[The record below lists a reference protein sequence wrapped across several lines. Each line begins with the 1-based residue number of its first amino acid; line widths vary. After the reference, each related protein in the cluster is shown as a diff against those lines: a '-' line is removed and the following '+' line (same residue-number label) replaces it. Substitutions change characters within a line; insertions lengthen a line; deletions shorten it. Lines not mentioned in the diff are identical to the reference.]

1 MASSA
6 DVATPY
12 EQPHHYSKRAP
23 SAAPSA
29 ATRAR
34 AAVAARVER
43 DNAHVAR
50 RLAELREEG
59 PSSFHAPDGAASL
72 KTTTTTTTARRR
84 ARRAAA
90 SSSSAASTRTSS
102 SRAHDRGVDKDATAR
117 NSYPST
123 RSWPP
128 RRAPAFDGRLRA
140 ERLRV
145 REGNRALRE
154 MLVNQHKASR
164 DSQLVREGKG
174 RPVDGLSMWR
184 KRMQL
189 YDDRP
194 PNLAGTV
201 DEDGKC
207 VATGVPKAMAVARCS
222 ATGLYTYFGAD
233 GHKLREHRECP
244 GLFYWCAS
252 SAERSHS
259 ASGRYTFHPPSIS
272 SVSFKVDRGTVQLTD
287 TSPIKTHAATSGST
301 SSPRSTASRNAS
313 SWTTTPVARRR
324 GTPRGRRRSPG
335 S

>member
-72 KTTTTTTTARRR
+72 KTKTTKTTTTTRRR

-90 SSSSAASTRTSS
+90 SSSSAASKGRTSS
-102 SRAHDRGVDKDATAR
+102 SRDAARGVDKDATAR

-189 YDDRP
+189 YDDKP

-252 SAERSHS
+252 SALCVRTL
-259 ASGRYTFHPPSIS
+259 RPVDILFTRHPSLP
-272 SVSFKVDRGTVQLTD
+272 SVSKSIAVPL
-287 TSPIKTHAATSGST
+287 
-301 SSPRSTASRNAS
+301 N
-313 SWTTTPVARRR
+313 
-324 GTPRGRRRSPG
+324 
-335 S
+335 